1 MSNDPTIPARVFC
14 DTSFF
19 YSCLEPRDVF
29 HRRGVELTTQ
39 AKDAGTMLASTW
51 DVVSET
57 LTLVRYRCGYAAALD
72 FLDNVRPSLHLVLYG
87 HETRANAEELFRR
100 YAKTRRLSFCDAIS
114 IVVVTTLLDNIPC
127 LSFDLD
133 FPALGLKVFA

>member
-1 MSNDPTIPARVFC
+1 MIDAPTIPARVFC

-19 YSCLEPRDVF
+19 YSCLDPRDVF
-29 HRRGVELTTQ
+29 HPRGAEL
-39 AKDAGTMLASTW
+39 ARKALDAGTVLSSTW

-57 LTLVRYRCGYAAALD
+57 LTLLRYRCGYAAAMD
-72 FLDNVRPSLHLVLYG
+72 FLDSIRPSLDLVLYG
-87 HETRANAEELFRR
+87 HETRASAEDLFRR
-100 YAKTRRLSFCDAIS
+100 YANTRRLSFCDAIS

-133 FPALGLKVFA
+133 FPALGLKVFP

>member
-1 MSNDPTIPARVFC
+1 MPARVFC

-19 YSCLEPRDVF
+19 YSCLDARDVF
-29 HRRGVELTTQ
+29 HRRGAELATQ
-39 AKDAGTMLASTW
+39 AKDAGTILASTW

-57 LTLVRYRCGYAAALD
+57 VTLLRYRCGYAAALD
-72 FLDNVRPSLHLVLYG
+72 FLDNVRPSLDLVLYG
-87 HETRANAEELFRR
+87 HETRASAEELFRR
-100 YAKTRRLSFCDAIS
+100 YANTRRLSCCDAIS

-133 FPALGLKVFA
+133 FRALGLKVLP